1 MTAASSAH
9 AAGPGPF
16 HAPVSRTGFREGAH
30 SGERPRFM
38 EPAPEVDPRLFLTLK
53 WTPVPAFSG
62 VQVPLGR
69 SGEAA
74 FLVWD
79 MRLQACAPVTF
90 PLGCRVH
97 GHAHSNHHTRPGV
110 QTATGSADG
119 GAQSGEAQPLP
130 TASWPRAAPFRGLS
144 SVHFPVG
151 LSSPYDT
158 DFRSP

>member
-1 MTAASSAH
+1 MPLCLQQAFGKEPTV
-9 AAGPGPF
+9 G
-16 HAPVSRTGFREGAH
+16 TGHGLWNQH
-30 SGERPRFM
+30 PRWTL
-38 EPAPEVDPRLFLTLK
+38 RLFPTLK
-53 WTPVPAFSG
+53 RTPVPAFSG

-90 PLGCRVH
+90 PPGCRAH
-97 GHAHSNHHTRPGV
+97 GHAHSNHHTHPGV

-119 GAQSGEAQPLP
+119 GAPSGEAQPLP

-144 SVHFPVG
+144 SAHFPVG